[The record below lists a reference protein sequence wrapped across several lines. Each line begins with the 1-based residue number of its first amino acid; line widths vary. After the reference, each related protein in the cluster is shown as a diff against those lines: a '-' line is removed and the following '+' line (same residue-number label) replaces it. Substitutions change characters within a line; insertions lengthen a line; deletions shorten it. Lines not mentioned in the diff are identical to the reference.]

1 MFETERLIIRR
12 FTSEDAKDVYECCN
26 DFEVVKTTLGMP
38 WPYTEEMAES
48 WISKQPKREESG
60 LSYEFAICF
69 KENPDKII
77 GCVSLME
84 INSRAKRGEMGYWVA
99 RKYWKQGI
107 ATEIL
112 NIMIQNGV
120 KNGITAFT
128 LEVRES
134 NQAARLLYE
143 KTGFKFVGI
152 RKNFYSDK
160 ENACIYWLYT

>member
-1 MFETERLIIRR
+1 MREFVNLDENNYKDVARIDAECLA
-12 FTSEDAKDVYECCN
+12 SEKWSEEQFRAEICDISKFYVVCKINDRVVGFGGYAQVLDEGNILNIGVAKDY
-26 DFEVVKTTLGMP
+26 
-38 WPYTEEMAES
+38 
-48 WISKQPKREESG
+48 R
-60 LSYEFAICF
+60 
-69 KENPDKII
+69 
-77 GCVSLME
+77 
-84 INSRAKRGEMGYWVA
+84 
-99 RKYWKQGI
+99 KQGI

>member
-1 MFETERLIIRR
+1 MREFVNLDENNYKDVARIDAECLA
-12 FTSEDAKDVYECCN
+12 SEKWSEEQFRAEIYDISKFYVVCKINDRVVGFGGYAQVLDEGNILNIGVAKDY
-26 DFEVVKTTLGMP
+26 
-38 WPYTEEMAES
+38 
-48 WISKQPKREESG
+48 R
-60 LSYEFAICF
+60 
-69 KENPDKII
+69 
-77 GCVSLME
+77 
-84 INSRAKRGEMGYWVA
+84 
-99 RKYWKQGI
+99 KQGI

>member
-1 MFETERLIIRR
+1 MREFVNLDENNYKDVAQIDADCLA
-12 FTSEDAKDVYECCN
+12 SEKWSEEQFRAEIGDASKFYAVCKINGKVVGFGGYAQVLDEGNILNIAVAKDC
-26 DFEVVKTTLGMP
+26 
-38 WPYTEEMAES
+38 
-48 WISKQPKREESG
+48 R
-60 LSYEFAICF
+60 
-69 KENPDKII
+69 
-77 GCVSLME
+77 
-84 INSRAKRGEMGYWVA
+84 
-99 RKYWKQGI
+99 KQGI

-120 KNGITAFT
+120 NNGITAFT

-143 KTGFKFVGI
+143 KAGFKFVGI